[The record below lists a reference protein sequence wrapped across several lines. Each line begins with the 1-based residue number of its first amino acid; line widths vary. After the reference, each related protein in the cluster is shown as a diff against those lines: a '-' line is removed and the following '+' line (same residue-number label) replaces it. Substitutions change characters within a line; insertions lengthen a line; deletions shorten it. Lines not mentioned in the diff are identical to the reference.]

1 MAYSAVV
8 LRILLNLGY
17 HRFNRQMMTMKRS
30 LVAAFLICSGC
41 APQQR
46 ERPAPADSARRAFG
60 DTAAAM
66 LLDTTLYEMRAHLF
80 VKVPNPSDPESQI
93 RDSVVPHAGAP
104 GPHSLDGKIY
114 AELGVLQDL
123 LGRSVPVRVDTA
135 RDHVFVGNPPVLL
148 MGHQHGDAMYVPV
161 KLFARQFGAYTD
173 VGCTFA
179 SCAHI
184 WPRSIIDFMIQHGA
198 IGGAGILE
206 GHAEGIVRNIDV
218 TRLPT
223 G

>member
-1 MAYSAVV
+1 MRT
-8 LRILLNLGY
+8 LTL
-17 HRFNRQMMTMKRS
+17 
-30 LVAAFLICSGC
+30 AFLCVLAACTS
-41 APQQR
+41 QR
-46 ERPAPADSARRAFG
+46 HGRPARADSARRAFG

-80 VKVPNPSDPESQI
+80 VKVPSPDDPESPI
-93 RDSVVPHAGAP
+93 RDSVVPHPSNP

-114 AELGVLQDL
+114 AELSVLQSL
-123 LGRSVPVRVDTA
+123 MGHGVPVRVDTVQ
-135 RDHVFVGNPPVLL
+135 DHVFVGQPPVLL
-148 MGHQHGDAMYVPV
+148 FGHRHGDAMYVPV
-161 KLFARQFGAYTD
+161 KLFARQFGAFTD

-184 WPRSIIDFMIQHGA
+184 WPRAIIDFMVTQGA
-198 IGGAGILE
+198 IGGSGILE

-218 TRLPT
+218 TKRPT